1 MHHTNNSS
9 SNSHQSPSSQERYQ
23 VCNHCGY
30 DANELDYHVCENCY
44 QPLTSKK
51 EQKAE
56 NSLNVGNNVG
66 NKEATTQNQNQI
78 KKVARGNKMS
88 YVFSVVG
95 GIAILTT
102 GILAFVLN
110 TSSDATIKNASGII
124 SFGGE
129 PCSQR
134 LVNEKIAKAVKKINS
149 EVKLRYLD
157 NDRNKDQ
164 IQELIEGQVQ
174 IAFSEKAYL
183 DSHLQR
189 AKERGVKIKA
199 IPYAYDGIAYVTH
212 KKTQTRPLTIQEL
225 EDIYQGKITN
235 WKQLGGEDQK
245 IVPILVAGLWQNPMG
260 IRLVEQL
267 NPNTV
272 FIRDR
277 SEAKKF
283 LKKTNGAIFYTS
295 ATLAA
300 GELNELNVVQIVNDD
315 NIIVSP
321 VIEAGVTNQQ
331 DISSGKYPLAR
342 TLNVIVNSEIFR
354 DRPQYLTLQKQ
365 GVEAFTKYLVS
376 PEGQAIV
383 ENAGFVPMYEVAK
396 DTDGKFSFL
405 PWF

>member
-1 MHHTNNSS
+1 MHYTNNSS
-9 SNSHQSPSSQERYQ
+9 SNSPRSFSNEEKYR
-23 VCNHCGY
+23 VCNRCGY
-30 DANELDYHVCENCY
+30 DANELDSLVCENCS
-44 QPLTSKK
+44 QPLTPKK
-51 EQKAE
+51 EQEAE
-56 NSLNVGNNVG
+56 SSLDVG
-66 NKEATTQNQNQI
+66 NKEATTPNQNQI
-78 KKVARGNKMS
+78 KKASPSNKIS
-88 YVFSVVG
+88 HVLLVVG

-102 GILAFVLN
+102 GVLASVFN
-110 TSSDATIKNASGII
+110 ASSEATIKNASGTI

-134 LVNEKIAKAVKKINS
+134 LVNEKIAKAVKEINPD
-149 EVKLRYLD
+149 VKFRYLD

-183 DSHLQR
+183 DSHIQR
-189 AKERGVKIKA
+189 AKQRGVQIEA

-212 KKTQTRPLTIQEL
+212 KKTEIRPLTIDEL
-225 EDIYQGKITN
+225 EYIYQGKITN
-235 WKQLGGEDQK
+235 WKQLGGEDRE

-283 LKKTNGAIFYTS
+283 LKQTNGAIFYTS

-300 GELNELNVVQIVNDD
+300 DELNDLNVVSIRNGDGT
-315 NIIVSP
+315 IVSP
-321 VIEAGVTNQQ
+321 IVETGVTNQQ

-342 TLNVIVNSEIFR
+342 TLNVIVNSEIFG
-354 DRPQYLTLQKQ
+354 DRSQHLILQKQ
-365 GVEAFTKYLVS
+365 GIEAFTKYLVS

-383 ENAGFVPMYEVAK
+383 QNAGFVPMYQVAK
-396 DTDGKFSFL
+396 NTDKFSFL